1 MTDARLRGEWVNA
14 IKFDGLSDVA
24 WRAFTGALMW
34 SAQNG
39 TDGHIPQRY
48 LKRLHP
54 DGEKPAAFDELVSNG
69 IWERSA
75 DGFMLIDWDGA
86 MGQSSALQVETYKA
100 NGRKRQS
107 VFREKTRRN
116 LAVSIGFEPD
126 SSTPATRDVTSSV
139 TRDVGKG
146 KGEGKGSRD
155 IEETFGNEKV
165 NLLTGEVSEVAPSS
179 VWDVAPVS
187 VWDVAPIP
195 NSTSLDHDVCRVCG
209 NSLVSA
215 ASRSSGLCR
224 RGDAE
229 HVAARAVFKEVA

>member
-34 SAQNG
+34 SAENG

-54 DGEKPAAFDELVSNG
+54 DGERPAAFDELVSNG

-75 DGFMLIDWDGA
+75 DGFMLVDWDGA

-100 NGRKRQS
+100 NWRKRQS
-107 VFREKTRRN
+107 AFREKTRRN

-126 SSTPATRDVTSSV
+126 SPTPATRDVTSSV

-155 IEETFGNEKV
+155 IEKGFDNEKV
-165 NLLTGEVSEVAPSS
+165 NLLTGEVTEVE
-179 VWDVAPVS
+179 
-187 VWDVAPIP
+187 
-195 NSTSLDHDVCRVCG
+195 STSTWHVATIPTSPHEDLSEHDFCSVCS
-209 NSLVSA
+209 NSLVSKE
-215 ASRSSGLCR
+215 SRAIGLCR
-224 RGDAE
+224 KGDAE
-229 HVAARAVFKEVA
+229 HVVARGQSLEVA

>member
-69 IWERSA
+69 IWARSA
-75 DGFMLIDWDGA
+75 DGFMLSDWDGA

-126 SSTPATRDVTSSV
+126 SSTPATRDVTSLV
-139 TRDVGKG
+139 TRDVGEG

-155 IEETFGNEKV
+155 IEKSFDNEKV
-165 NLLTGEVSEVAPSS
+165 NLLTGEVSEVDSTTTWHVASIPTSPLEDVSEHDFCS
-179 VWDVAPVS
+179 VCS
-187 VWDVAPIP
+187 
-195 NSTSLDHDVCRVCG
+195 
-209 NSLVSA
+209 NSLVSPE
-215 ASRSSGLCR
+215 SRAIGLCR
-224 RGDAE
+224 KGDAE
-229 HVAARAVFKEVA
+229 HVVARGQSLEVA

>member
-34 SAQNG
+34 SAENG

-54 DGEKPAAFDELVSNG
+54 DGERPAAFDELVSNG

-107 VFREKTRRN
+107 AFREKTRRN
-116 LAVSIGFEPD
+116 LAVSIGFESD
-126 SSTPATRDVTSSV
+126 SPTPATRDVTSSV
-139 TRDVGKG
+139 TRDVGRG
-146 KGEGKGSRD
+146 RGRGSRD
-155 IEETFGNEKV
+155 IEKGFDNEKV
-165 NLLTGEVSEVAPSS
+165 NLLAGEVTEVDSTTSWHVATIPTSHLEILSEHDFCS
-179 VWDVAPVS
+179 VCS
-187 VWDVAPIP
+187 
-195 NSTSLDHDVCRVCG
+195 
-209 NSLVSA
+209 NSLVSEE
-215 ASRSSGLCR
+215 SRAIGLCR
-224 RGDAE
+224 KGDAA
-229 HVAARAVFKEVA
+229 HVAAREQFREVA